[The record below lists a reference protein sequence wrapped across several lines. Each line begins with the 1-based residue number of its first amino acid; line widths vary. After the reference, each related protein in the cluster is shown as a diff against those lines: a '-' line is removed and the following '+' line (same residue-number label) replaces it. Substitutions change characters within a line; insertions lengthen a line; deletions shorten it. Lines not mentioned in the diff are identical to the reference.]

1 MYKRS
6 IKRAGLVSFLL
17 ASMVFAGCA
26 NMSDTDRRVGTGIGI
41 GAVTGA
47 LISGGRAG
55 GTAAGAVLGGVGGWL
70 YDREKKKRYYYDRN
84 GRRVYER

>member
-1 MYKRS
+1 MQMQL
-6 IKRAGLVSFLL
+6 IKRLGLVTVL
-17 ASMVFAGCA
+17 ATSLTGVGCA

-47 LISGGRAG
+47 LISGSPG
-55 GTAAGAVLGGVGGWL
+55 GTAVGAALGGVGGWL
-70 YDREKKKRYYYDRN
+70 YDREKKRRYYYDSR

>member
-1 MYKRS
+1 MQIQS
-6 IKRAGLVSFLL
+6 IKRLGLVTVL
-17 ASMVFAGCA
+17 ATSLTGVGCA

-47 LISGGRAG
+47 LISGSPG
-55 GTAAGAVLGGVGGWL
+55 GTAVGAALGGVGGWL
-70 YDREKKKRYYYDRN
+70 YDREKKRRYYYDSR

>member
-1 MYKRS
+1 MQMQS
-6 IKRAGLVSFLL
+6 IKRLGLVTVL
-17 ASMVFAGCA
+17 ATSLTGAGCA

-47 LISGGRAG
+47 LISGSPG
-55 GTAAGAVLGGVGGWL
+55 GTAVGAALGGVGGWL
-70 YDREKKKRYYYDRN
+70 YDREKKRRYYYDSR